1 MIRAALANFSLYIY
15 LILIATITGLFI
27 YCKILSSEL
36 DNVTHQLELQI
47 EEISLLEKSSKLYAS
62 KVELAS
68 SRASLNIQK
77 NRGDADMILNE
88 KVSSSCEGAV
98 KWGISQALQL

>member
-1 MIRAALANFSLYIY
+1 MIRAIIAKFSLYIY
-15 LILIATITGLFI
+15 IILIATITVLFI

-36 DNVTHQLELQI
+36 DNITHQLQLQI

-68 SRASLNIQK
+68 NRATHNIQK
-77 NRGDADMILNE
+77 NRGDADLILLE
-88 KVSSSCEGAV
+88 DVSSNCEAAV
-98 KWGISQALQL
+98 KWGITQAIEL